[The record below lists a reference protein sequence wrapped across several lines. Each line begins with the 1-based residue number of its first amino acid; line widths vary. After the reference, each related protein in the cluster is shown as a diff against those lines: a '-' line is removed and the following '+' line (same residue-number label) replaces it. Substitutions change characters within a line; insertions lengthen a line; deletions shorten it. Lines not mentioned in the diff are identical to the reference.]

1 MSQGA
6 MIGALVGMVI
16 GAFAGGAPGALRGAK
31 IGGMVG
37 SLIAG
42 SVEPV
47 FADAGEGVKNSMED
61 LFSDVTAMGYGSL
74 IGSIVGMV
82 IGAIAG
88 GFAGGMVLPGAKA
101 GAMIGAALGSLG
113 GLVYNKLKESG
124 IIDNTIRWFKE
135 LGGKVS
141 ETWNKIW
148 DPTTW
153 KAAWTLLKGWF
164 SNLKDR
170 MSTWFT
176 DRKTSVK
183 TWWSNLWVVS
193 AWTAGWTKI
202 SSWFTNLRER
212 MSTWFTDRKTS
223 VKTWWSNLWDTS
235 NWTSGWTKIKTWFT
249 SLKTE
254 IQNWFSSLKTSI
266 GNWWDGLWDGK
277 SAKTTSTPGSFT
289 INPSMGGHATGGIFN
304 REHIARFAEGNKTEA
319 IIPLENSRAMQP
331 FVDAVSTGLMESLA
345 PSLLSSG
352 GSSNQLP
359 PMYVGTLIA
368 DERGIK
374 ELYKKF
380 EVIQAQEYARK
391 GLAY

>member
-183 TWWSNLWVVS
+183 TWWSNLW
-193 AWTAGWTKI
+193 
-202 SSWFTNLRER
+202 
-212 MSTWFTDRKTS
+212 
-223 VKTWWSNLWDTS
+223 DTS